1 SAPCLR
7 EPPSLTRAEQT
18 VALAPHSKPEA
29 TPPPPPLPPAAP
41 LILLPFLGCLMGRL
55 AEETKRSLTVAP
67 FECVWGEEFRFPE
80 PGRGCIAFEAS
91 AHNDVTL
98 VFRQQLG
105 SHHYHYKMD
114 NSRHYTVILGSHR
127 NKRLK
132 IEVDGRTVVDV
143 AGIGLCCSSSF
154 QSYWISIYDGL
165 ISIGQG
171 KHPNTN
177 LLFQWLDPDPNLN
190 VQYVGLS
197 SWDKHVGYRNIS
209 ILPSAPQN
217 SILWNQIEY
226 AYVERDGD
234 REYATRRVLED
245 DCEQRVLA
253 DFLENWDFSDAVFV
267 VGTERKVVPAHRVIL
282 GASGDFPFNSV
293 DGATIE
299 LPSVSYPVL
308 HSLLEYIYTGSTQ
321 IVDSRLSSLL
331 ELSVQFKVEPLVKC
345 CEEII
350 NSLKMDSKLYD
361 PSKHLTLSSSGFQ
374 AHQLD
379 SFPLKALVNLQK
391 IRQFFESGEHS
402 DINIFV
408 TGHGLVARGHKLIL
422 SLWSVPLAKMF
433 TNGMK
438 ESSAS
443 DVFFEDVSAEAFFLL
458 LRFMYCGELMVANS
472 DITSVL
478 LQLLLLSDQFAV
490 TILQFECC
498 KRVMQCLSELI
509 QCRLTTESLLQ
520 DTVCSVLKAVSSI
533 PSCKLLEE
541 ICTKKFAT
549 HFDYCTTAC
558 MDFVLLDEATFM
570 DILQAIVVILQHGD
584 MTVTSEEKVL
594 DAVLTW
600 CMETCETF
608 CWTSVDEFL
617 STSTPEQLFGERLT
631 AINTLLPFV
640 RFPLMQLS
648 TLRRMGKSNL
658 ANKIQVFRQLVTEAI
673 EFSKAGQWM
682 PTEHKCERFQHR
694 RSSYK
699 ELQYISDGDN
709 NGVIYYAG
717 TSFGKHQ
724 WMNPVLAKSISVMA
738 SSPNSRYTDPK
749 ALVSK
754 NYQGTCVA
762 GPCIE
767 DGKKRSWWMVDVGQD
782 HQLMCN
788 YYTVRQDGST
798 TFMRCWVLE
807 GSMDGRNWTSLR
819 VHEDDQTICQPGQFA
834 SWPVT
839 GPPALLPFRFFRIA
853 LTGPAAGCV
862 SGSWNLCI
870 CFLELYGYFR

>member
-1 SAPCLR
+1 
-7 EPPSLTRAEQT
+7 
-18 VALAPHSKPEA
+18 
-29 TPPPPPLPPAAP
+29 
-41 LILLPFLGCLMGRL
+41 MRL
-55 AEETKRSLTVAP
+55 VEETKRSLTVAP
-67 FECVWGEEFRFPE
+67 FECAWGEEFRFGE

-105 SHHYHYKMD
+105 SHHYHYKLD
-114 NSRHYTVILGSHR
+114 SSRHYTVILGSHR

-143 AGIGLCCSSSF
+143 AGVGLCCSSSF

-165 ISIGQG
+165 ISIGLG
-171 KHPNTN
+171 KHPNKN
-177 LLFQWLDPDPNLN
+177 LLFQWLDPDPNRN

-209 ILPSAPQN
+209 ILPSAPPN
-217 SILWNQIEY
+217 SILWTQIEY

-234 REYATRRVLED
+234 GEYARKQVLKD
-245 DCEQRVLA
+245 DCEQRVLE

-267 VGTERKVVPAHRVIL
+267 VGSERKVVPAHKVVL
-282 GASGDFPFNSV
+282 GASGDFPFNLV
-293 DGATIE
+293 DGSTIE

-321 IVDSRLSSLL
+321 IAECQLNSLL
-331 ELSVQFKVEPLVKC
+331 EFSSHFKVKTLVSC

-350 NSLKMDSKLYD
+350 DCLKMDKKL
-361 PSKHLTLSSSGFQ
+361 SESGKNLKVSSNGFQ
-374 AHQLD
+374 AHQFD
-379 SFPLKALVNLQK
+379 SFPFKAPVNVQK
-391 IRQFFESGEHS
+391 IGQFLANGEHS
-402 DINIFV
+402 DINIYV
-408 TGHGLVARGHKLIL
+408 NGHGLVAKGHKIIL

-438 ESSAS
+438 ESNAS

-458 LRFMYCGELMVANS
+458 LQFMYYGELKVDTR

-478 LQLLLLSDQFAV
+478 VQLLLLSDQFAI

-498 KRVMQCLSELI
+498 KRIMECLSE
-509 QCRLTTESLLQ
+509 
-520 DTVCSVLKAVSSI
+520 DTVCSVLQAVSSI

-541 ICTKKFAT
+541 VCKRNFAT

-558 MDFVLLDEATFM
+558 TDFVLLDEATFK
-570 DILQAIVVILQHGD
+570 DILQ
-584 MTVTSEEKVL
+584 
-594 DAVLTW
+594 
-600 CMETCETF
+600 ME
-608 CWTSVDEFL
+608 
-617 STSTPEQLFGERLT
+617 R
-631 AINTLLPFV
+631 
-640 RFPLMQLS
+640 
-648 TLRRMGKSNL
+648 SNL
-658 ANKIQVFRQLVTEAI
+658 ANHMQAFRQLVAEAI
-673 EFSKAGQWM
+673 EFSHGGQWM
-682 PTEHKCERFQHR
+682 PASYECERFQHR

-724 WMNPVLAKSISVMA
+724 WMNPVLAKNITVMA
-738 SSPNSRYTDPK
+738 SSPNCRYTDPK

-754 NYQGTCVA
+754 NYQGTCFA

-767 DGKKRSWWMVDVGQD
+767 EGKKRSWWMVDIGQD

-798 TFMRCWVLE
+798 TFMRSWVLQ
-807 GSMDGRNWTSLR
+807 GSMDGWSWTNLR

-834 SWPVT
+834 SWPIP
-839 GPPALLPFRFFRIA
+839 GPPALLPFRFFRVA
-853 LTGPAAGCV
+853 LMGPAAGV
-862 SGSWNLCI
+862 SNTWNLCI